1 MIRPQIPKKK
11 LAILLVNRQFIRSWI
26 DSGLADYLIQHGN
39 FDITFFADSEIH
51 SRLPQSET
59 FNTFDLGIIPITKKS
74 KHLVAMGLVQ
84 MSSRSRTFRFKLMRQ
99 FLPETLLIT
108 KNGTMKFKVLWLL
121 KSLGRTLK
129 NTIHNRFTILYFFG
143 PVRALIRWGLR
154 ILDEQ
159 PSLPSE
165 IAEGNFEWLIIP
177 SASAIG
183 YTTDYLEAAN
193 KIKLKTI
200 IAIDNWDH
208 LTGKS
213 IYPIKPDYFTVM
225 GARCVEHAVNI
236 HNCEPARVLPLG
248 LPRFDIYRQ
257 ITHEPQRAVEVNVK
271 RVLYC
276 GFSLAHAEKRVVSQ
290 LADYFDNKYGV
301 GNVQVHYRPHP
312 GPLPRFDDS
321 KITNRNVTITEYGDL
336 KRTAMPDMDEDFINA
351 LRDSDVVIGAPT
363 TLILEALLMN
373 KKCVLDLTH
382 DGFHRTTAAISA
394 VWHTHMID
402 LLEISGLQR
411 GNTVAELQQLVD
423 HGLHSSNDSSQLQI
437 QHLYNSDDL
446 PYRDQ
451 LLHFLLTA
459 EHSKID

>member
-1 MIRPQIPKKK
+1 MIRPQMPKKK
-11 LAILLVNRQFIRSWI
+11 LAILLRNRQFIRSWI

-59 FNTFDLGIIPITKKS
+59 FKTFDLGIIPITKKS

-99 FLPETLLIT
+99 FLPETLLIA
-108 KNGTMKFKVLWLL
+108 KHGTLKFKALWLF
-121 KSLGRTLK
+121 KSFGRTLK
-129 NTIHNRFTILYFFG
+129 NTTHNRFTILYFFG
-143 PVRALIRWGLR
+143 PIRALIRWGLR

-165 IAEGNFEWLIIP
+165 IANGNFEWLIIP

-193 KIKLKTI
+193 KIGLKTM

-225 GARCVEHAVNI
+225 GARCVEHAINI
-236 HNCEPARVLPLG
+236 HNCEPSRVLPLG
-248 LPRFDIYRQ
+248 LPRFDVYRQ
-257 ITHEPQRAVEVNVK
+257 LKSEVHRAIKSESK

-290 LADYFDNKYGV
+290 LADYFDHKYGV
-301 GNVQVHYRPHP
+301 GSVQVHYRPHP
-312 GPLPRFDDS
+312 GPLPRYDNS
-321 KITNRNVTITEYGDL
+321 TITNKNVTVTAYGDL

-351 LRDSDVVIGAPT
+351 LRDSDVVVGAPT
-363 TLILEALLMN
+363 TLILEALLIN

-382 DGFHRTTAAISA
+382 DGFHRTTAAIAA

-402 LLEISGLQR
+402 LLKINDLHR
-411 GNTVAELQQLVD
+411 GNTIAELQQIVD
-423 HGLHSSNDSSQLQI
+423 HELHNLSSSSQLQI
-437 QHLYNSDDL
+437 DHLYNSNDL